1 MRGRDLRQQAIENL
15 NEYNLSTTLV
25 VTLQKGLNDDRMG
38 DIIDYALKQKC
49 IRGVTFQP
57 TQAAGRLDNFNPATD
72 SFSLTEVRRG
82 IIDQSPVFTAE
93 DLLPV
98 PCNPDALAMAYA
110 LKLDGEVFPLTRYI
124 DPVELLSNSSNTI
137 VYERDPRL
145 RQHLLKLF
153 STANTVDTVVPEI
166 NQLLCCLPQVSAPN
180 LSYDN
185 LFRIIILQFMD
196 AYNFDVR
203 AVKKSCVHIVS
214 KDLKIIPFETMNI
227 FYRDP
232 EKLARLEE
240 LRAERVGII

>member
-153 STANTVDTVVPEI
+153 STANTVDTKWCPKSTI
-166 NQLLCCLPQVSAPN
+166 CCAACRRCRPPTWATKTCSASSSWNSWMP
-180 LSYDN
+180 
-185 LFRIIILQFMD
+185 
-196 AYNFDVR
+196 
-203 AVKKSCVHIVS
+203 
-214 KDLKIIPFETMNI
+214 
-227 FYRDP
+227 
-232 EKLARLEE
+232 
-240 LRAERVGII
+240 GISTCGR

>member
-1 MRGRDLRQQAIENL
+1 
-15 NEYNLSTTLV
+15 
-25 VTLQKGLNDDRMG
+25 MG
-38 DIIDYALKQKC
+38 EIIDYALKQPC

-57 TQAAGRLDNFNPATD
+57 TQAAGRLTNFDPATD
-72 SFSLTEVRRG
+72 SFNLTEVRQG
-82 IIDQSPVFTAE
+82 IIDQSPVFTAA
-93 DLLPV
+93 DILPV

-110 LKLDGEVFPLTRYI
+110 LKIEGEVFPLTRYL
-124 DPVELLSNSSNTI
+124 DPSDLLTNAGNTI

-145 RQHLLKLF
+145 RQHLLRLF
-153 STANTVDTVVPEI
+153 STANTVDTVVPDM

-180 LSYDN
+180 FGYEN

-227 FYRDP
+227 FYRDA

-240 LRAERVGII
+240 LRAERTPV